1 MYIFSTGAPGQSG
14 SGNNNKKKTCNDIG
28 GNVKSNTVK
37 SINDIIGRNNCNGSN
52 RDDDG
57 SITSGGSCSGIL
69 FLILIVDIIS
79 PSVSS

>member
-14 SGNNNKKKTCNDIG
+14 SGNNNNKNMCNDSG
-28 GNVKSNTVK
+28 GNAKSNTIG
-37 SINDIIGRNNCNGSN
+37 INRIIGRNNSNGSN

-57 SITSGGSCSGIL
+57 SITSGSSCSGIL
-69 FLILIVDIIS
+69 ILILIVDIIS